1 LLYILLGEGIGDNR
15 PCRPFRN
22 QMLFLMEPKG
32 LSKGKNGDLV
42 TVIHQFLAYTLRLYA
57 GLSCEWFGE
66 SNGFGNVTTLT

>member
-1 LLYILLGEGIGDNR
+1 
-15 PCRPFRN
+15 
-22 QMLFLMEPKG
+22 MLFLMEPKG